1 MDSEILM
8 NLQNEWKYL
17 HVAAKTWR
25 WLKDNPRADQD
36 GVPLHTLVMAMD
48 SAFLHGRSLYEFFGL
63 IPDKRPDPETKL
75 ATVADIGVTAALRS
89 PWLDTWRWAMN
100 ARLLHF
106 RASRTDVYDKPV
118 AKGGT
123 TQPSGINCEVENML
137 TDLMDIWE
145 RLLNYVS
152 APDRRQLET
161 VMTIARQD
169 VDPLV
174 NRLQILEQRIP

>member
-1 MDSEILM
+1 VPTYEKINQLSETLHDS
-8 NLQNEWKYL
+8 
-17 HVAAKTWR
+17 R
-25 WLKDNPRADQD
+25 GSP
-36 GVPLHTLVMAMD
+36 
-48 SAFLHGRSLYEFFGL
+48 FLHGRSLYEFFGL

-145 RLLNYVS
+145 RLLNYLS